1 MSRSDRKYLR
11 RAILE
16 VVENQLRDG
25 SPPATR
31 ATLKRLME
39 EGYSRADA
47 KRLIACVVSAE
58 MFEIMKQEKPFDE
71 HRFVSALNR
80 LPELPE

>member
-1 MSRSDRKYLR
+1 
-11 RAILE
+11 
-16 VVENQLRDG
+16 
-25 SPPATR
+25 
-31 ATLKRLME
+31 ME